1 MTTQDGWH
9 ISRSVPATLLL
20 GLITQAAAIV
30 WTVSMMMADIQKN
43 TEKLISF
50 SERVTKVEDMVQ
62 SQAVSMAR
70 IDTNIQHIRGAVE
83 KMANEYPCSVHWC
96 SLGTPMRSSMAEAAG
111 STRSATTPVMPP

>member
-9 ISRSVPATLLL
+9 ISKSVPATLLL

-30 WTVSMMMADIQKN
+30 WTVSMMMADIQQN
-43 TEKLISF
+43 TEKLIAF
-50 SERVTKVEDMVQ
+50 SERVSKVENMVQ

-83 KMANEYPCSVHWC
+83 KMAQ
-96 SLGTPMRSSMAEAAG
+96 RD
-111 STRSATTPVMPP
+111 